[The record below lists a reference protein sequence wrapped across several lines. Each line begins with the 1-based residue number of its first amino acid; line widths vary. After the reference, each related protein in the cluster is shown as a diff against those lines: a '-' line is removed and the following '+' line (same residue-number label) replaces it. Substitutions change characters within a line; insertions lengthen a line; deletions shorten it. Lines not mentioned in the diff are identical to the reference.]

1 MVLVFVT
8 SWRRVGIVVVLKWGK
23 QKRRVADSYKACW
36 HFSLPSGENSKELW
50 VAKAV
55 LASQDARKWSP
66 VDSEGRVN
74 GLTIRN
80 FLWFMYTKERET
92 VCHWQI
98 ARLVRGSRY
107 VSGVLKKRPHDR
119 QGDESVVDS
128 PWRLLKIVALW
139 NIENNYGRMN
149 DEIETSISLIRYLET
164 CCNWEAVQQFLNFR
178 HRCLKFNYITCIK
191 EIKMKATYRKRYIMQ
206 RKK

>member
-1 MVLVFVT
+1 MALVFVT

-23 QKRRVADSYKACW
+23 QQRRVADSYKASW
-36 HFSLPSGENSKELW
+36 HFSPPSEENSKELR

-55 LASQDARKWSP
+55 PASQDARKWSP

-107 VSGVLKKRPHDR
+107 ISRVLKKRPHDR
-119 QGDESVVDS
+119 QGDESVVGFSLTFIKDRC
-128 PWRLLKIVALW
+128 PLKHWKQLRADERRDW
-139 NIENNYGRMN
+139 NI
-149 DEIETSISLIRYLET
+149 DISNTIFRNLLQLRGGSAIFELSLLLSKVQLYDLYQRNKNESYL
-164 CCNWEAVQQFLNFR
+164 
-178 HRCLKFNYITCIK
+178 
-191 EIKMKATYRKRYIMQ
+191 
-206 RKK
+206 

>member
-1 MVLVFVT
+1 MALVFVT
-8 SWRRVGIVVVLKWGK
+8 SWRRVGIVVVRKWGK
-23 QKRRVADSYKACW
+23 QQRRVADSYKASW
-36 HFSLPSGENSKELW
+36 HFSPPSEENSKELR

-55 LASQDARKWSP
+55 PASQDARKWSP

-107 VSGVLKKRPHDR
+107 ISRVLKKRPHDR

-139 NIENNYGRMN
+139 NIENNYERMN

-164 CCNWEAVQQFLNFR
+164 CFWIFELSSLLSKVQLYD
-178 HRCLKFNYITCIK
+178 LY
-191 EIKMKATYRKRYIMQ
+191 Q
-206 RKK
+206 RNKNGSYL